1 MKSLTRWIPLL
12 ALVPSL
18 AMAWPW
24 SMDMANQISV
34 KPQEGPDAVRPFPVN
49 SVPMTGTPTTPYVH
63 DAETAMNLPNP
74 NPPTAKS
81 VAYGRE
87 MFKIY
92 CVPCHGDSGTGDG
105 LVGEKLIVRP
115 FDLTAPRV
123 QKEVPEGY
131 IWGHITFGGAL
142 MPSYGN
148 DMSPSE
154 RWDVVN
160 YVRHGLLTDPTAK
173 KRDMTT
179 TDNK

>member
-1 MKSLTRWIPLL
+1 MIKSLRWIPLI
-12 ALVPSL
+12 ALVPSM

-24 SMDMANQISV
+24 SKDMANQISV
-34 KPQEGPDAVRPFPVN
+34 KPQEGPDAIIPFPQR
-49 SVPMTGTPTTPYVH
+49 SVPVQGTQTTPYVH
-63 DAETAMNLPNP
+63 DADAAMKLANP
-74 NPPTAKS
+74 VSPTPKS
-81 VAYGRE
+81 IANGRE
-87 MFKIY
+87 LFKIY

-105 LVGEKLIVRP
+105 LVGQKLIVRP
-115 FDLTAPRV
+115 FDLTAERV

-148 DMSPSE
+148 DMYPSE

-173 KRDMTT
+173 KTST
-179 TDNK
+179 K